1 MKKIFLISAI
11 VVLALAAAGA
21 VYAFSPAGHLSI
33 DVNPSFELTFNRV
46 NRVVKVQGLNPEAKA
61 LLANNEFHGDEVDD
75 VVEAIIEK
83 LLESGYLK
91 APDARLLLS
100 ADDSSFSKG
109 VLKRVNYS
117 TIKWLKEYYENTEVL
132 SQIVELD
139 DDALEL
145 AHKAEMSFG
154 RLALLQH
161 LFPGKDADFF
171 TNMTIKE
178 AIEFARANNID
189 LDDLFDDDDGK
200 ISIDLDDLFDDD
212 MDDDD
217 DDMDDDI
224 DDDDDADDDE
234 DDDMDDD
241 SGDDYDDDDD
251 HDDDSDNDS
260 DDDDDDD

>member
-61 LLANNEFHGDEVDD
+61 LLANNKFRGDEVDD
-75 VVEAIIEK
+75 VVESIIEK

-91 APDARLLLS
+91 APDAHLLLS

-132 SQIVELD
+132 SQIVDLD

-178 AIEFARANNID
+178 AIEFAHANNID

-212 MDDDD
+212 

-224 DDDDDADDDE
+224 DNDDDDD

-241 SGDDYDDDDD
+241 SGDDYDDDV
-251 HDDDSDNDS
+251 DDDSDNDS